1 MNKEAAAKLPLF
13 LLYCLC
19 RLKPLLKDKMQL
31 PAGFAALNGIG
42 FCNALMSSLRVCWRV
57 TLILFF
63 AMAGFRPALSQPPAQ
78 DTLTPLPQDATQY
91 VRETIKYQM
100 AADAADHTHWRYRI
114 HREDDKGAQDRD
126 VIDTKDGQIAR
137 TLLIN
142 GQPLT
147 ADQRAADEARMKKLV
162 EDAGERAKR
171 DKRAKDDEEKG
182 TQMLKAI
189 PDAFIF
195 KYEGSEN
202 GQVRLSFFPNPHYNA
217 PTRELQVFRSLS
229 GMMWIDRANRRL
241 SRLDGTLFE
250 DVTFG
255 WGLLGRLS
263 KGGTFSVTQSRVG
276 DDHWEVVSLDVRMS
290 GRAVIFKTINVKQ
303 KQRFTN
309 FHRMSDNLTISEA
322 YQLLEQGEGP
332 VSAGNQS
339 RPETPLSK
347 N

>member
-1 MNKEAAAKLPLF
+1 MPF
-13 LLYCLC
+13 
-19 RLKPLLKDKMQL
+19 
-31 PAGFAALNGIG
+31 
-42 FCNALMSSLRVCWRV
+42 MSSLKPFWRV
-57 TLILFF
+57 ALVLFF
-63 AMAGFRPALSQPPAQ
+63 TMTGFAPASSQSPVQ
-78 DTLTPLPQDATQY
+78 ETLPPLPQDATQY

-100 AADAADHTHWRYRI
+100 AADAADHSHWRYRI
-114 HREDDKGAQDRD
+114 HREDEKGAQDRD
-126 VIDTKDGQIAR
+126 VIDTKDGQLAR

-147 ADQRAADEARMKKLV
+147 AEQRAADEARMKKLV

-171 DKRAKDDEEKG
+171 DKRAKEDEDKG
-182 TQMLKAI
+182 LQMLKAI

-195 KYEGSEN
+195 KYEGAEN

-229 GMMWIDRANRRL
+229 GMMWIDRAGRRF

-255 WGLLGRLS
+255 WGLLGRLN

-276 DDHWEVVSLDVRMS
+276 DDHWEIVSLDVRMS
-290 GRAVIFKTINVKQ
+290 GRAVIFKSINVKQ

-309 FHRMSDNLTISEA
+309 FRRVSDNLTISEA

-332 VSAGNQS
+332 VSAENQPGAATTS
-339 RPETPLSK
+339 GK

>member
-1 MNKEAAAKLPLF
+1 MHF
-13 LLYCLC
+13 
-19 RLKPLLKDKMQL
+19 
-31 PAGFAALNGIG
+31 
-42 FCNALMSSLRVCWRV
+42 MSSLRVCWRV

-63 AMAGFRPALSQPPAQ
+63 AMAGFRPALSQSPAQ
-78 DTLTPLPQDATQY
+78 DTLSPLPQDATQY

-147 ADQRAADEARMKKLV
+147 AEQRAADEARMKKLV

-195 KYEGSEN
+195 KYEGAEN

>member
-1 MNKEAAAKLPLF
+1 
-13 LLYCLC
+13 
-19 RLKPLLKDKMQL
+19 
-31 PAGFAALNGIG
+31 
-42 FCNALMSSLRVCWRV
+42 
-57 TLILFF
+57 
-63 AMAGFRPALSQPPAQ
+63 
-78 DTLTPLPQDATQY
+78 
-91 VRETIKYQM
+91 M

-309 FHRMSDNLTISEA
+309 FRRISDNLTISEA

-332 VSAGNQS
+332 VSAGNQA